1 VSTNRAEITPKISV
15 ETGARDWISGF
26 LLLGILV
33 GLLGSLLIAWQY
45 HIDADP
51 KLIGLH
57 FLALNA
63 GYVIAAAIA
72 QRLLPRLAIRT
83 LALASCTIGIA
94 SLAALS
100 IMAPPIPAVWRI
112 VGLGFIG
119 FAGGLLAT
127 SLLYVLEPYFARSP
141 ALIANRAG
149 ALFGCGCL
157 IATVMIGATYFAGSV
172 QIETALLALAPL
184 IFLIVFAAN
193 KFPAARRP
201 VPVREDENRVREMLR
216 DLRSI
221 AAVLFSLLLFFQFGN
236 EWAIAGWLPLFLIHR
251 LGANPVWAIF
261 ALAAYF
267 LALLLG
273 RLLAQPLLHRV
284 SHRKLLLSS
293 VFAAM
298 AGYLL
303 LSLAPSMA
311 TAWIAVLLIGAG
323 FAPIYPLIAETLD
336 HRFSYHPGFYNG
348 LFSVS
353 ITGAMLSPW
362 LLGYVDNYLGIRYV
376 MLIPAFGSIA
386 VLILALLIMLEAH
399 LMGTKKDGEPVD
411 PAAVLTSKAG
421 AGK

>member
-1 VSTNRAEITPKISV
+1 MECS
-15 ETGARDWISGF
+15 AREWISGF

-33 GLLGSLLIAWQY
+33 GLLGSLLVAWQY

-72 QRLLPRLAIRT
+72 QRLLLRIAIRT
-83 LALASCTIGIA
+83 VALVSCSVAIG
-94 SLAALS
+94 SLAVLS
-100 IMAPPIPAVWRI
+100 VVPPPMPAAWRL
-112 VGLGFIG
+112 VGLGFVG

-127 SLLYVLEPYFARSP
+127 SLLYILEPYFARAP
-141 ALIANRAG
+141 ATMANRAG
-149 ALFGCGCL
+149 ALFGSGCL
-157 IATVMIGATYFAGSV
+157 VSTVMVGATYFAGSV

-184 IFLIVFAAN
+184 IFLIVFANNQFA
-193 KFPAARRP
+193 AARQP
-201 VPVREDENRVREMLR
+201 VVVKEEENRTREMLR

-261 ALAAYF
+261 ALAGYF
-267 LALLLG
+267 LALLIG
-273 RLLAQPLLHRV
+273 RFATQPLLRRV

-298 AGYLL
+298 TGYLL
-303 LSLAPSMA
+303 LSLTPGMA
-311 TAWIAVLLIGAG
+311 GAWLAVLIIGAG

-336 HRFSYHPGFYNG
+336 DRFSYHPGFYNG
-348 LFSVS
+348 LFSIS
-353 ITGAMLSPW
+353 ITGAMLAPW
-362 LLGYVDNYLGIRYV
+362 FLSYVDNYFGIRYV

-399 LMGTKKDGEPVD
+399 LMSGKNPPDRKPVL
-411 PAAVLTSKAG
+411 ANKASV
-421 AGK
+421 GK